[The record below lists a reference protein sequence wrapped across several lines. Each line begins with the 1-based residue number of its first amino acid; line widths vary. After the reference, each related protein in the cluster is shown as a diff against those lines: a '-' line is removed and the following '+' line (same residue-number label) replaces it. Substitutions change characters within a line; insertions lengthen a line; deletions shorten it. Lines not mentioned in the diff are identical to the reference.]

1 VKGNVVWPI
10 DFALIVLVFGEFFL
24 FIAIASYLEKR
35 WKKRQKR
42 KPRGFPFYE
51 AVWTKS
57 KMVVT
62 VYDDH
67 FEISVPS
74 SRVEIE
80 RRVKEE
86 RKSRCL
92 TVSAETGKVPRSQH
106 CAFVRI

>member
-1 VKGNVVWPI
+1 VWPI
-10 DFALIVLVFGEFFL
+10 DFVLIVLIFGEFFL
-24 FIAIASYLEKR
+24 FLTIASYLAKR
-35 WKKRQKR
+35 WEKRQKTKSR
-42 KPRGFPFYE
+42 RFPFYE

-80 RRVKEE
+80 RRGKEE
-86 RKSRCL
+86 K
-92 TVSAETGKVPRSQH
+92 KVPMFNSLG
-106 CAFVRI
+106 

>member
-1 VKGNVVWPI
+1 VWPI
-10 DFALIVLVFGEFFL
+10 DFALIVLIFGEFFL

-35 WKKRQKR
+35 WKKRQKT

-80 RRVKEE
+80 RRGKEE
-86 RKSRCL
+86 K
-92 TVSAETGKVPRSQH
+92 KVPMFNSLG
-106 CAFVRI
+106 

>member
-1 VKGNVVWPI
+1 MRPI
-10 DFALIVLVFGEFFL
+10 DFALIVLIFGEFFL
-24 FIAIASYLEKR
+24 FIAIASYLTKR
-35 WKKRQKR
+35 WEKRQKT
-42 KPRGFPFYE
+42 KPTGFPFYE

-62 VYDDH
+62 VYEDH

-86 RKSRCL
+86 KEAPLFNSL
-92 TVSAETGKVPRSQH
+92 G
-106 CAFVRI
+106 